1 MSIFYACKIFHL
13 KQNKGSFFPL
23 INSFVNIA
31 QPGQLQNNHRKYYKV
46 QWFNFLTLCL
56 LYKNVLKN
64 PSYMKKE
71 MNITAS
77 LYDPGLL
84 KNLVEKLATRHVDFG
99 YNEALVPENWK
110 ALETFCTMAYV
121 MGTFSLQ
128 TKGSGMEQINMPFT
142 SCFLFTCTKEK
153 YGLFNLEWSSSLS

>member
-1 MSIFYACKIFHL
+1 M
-13 KQNKGSFFPL
+13 FP
-23 INSFVNIA
+23 
-31 QPGQLQNNHRKYYKV
+31 
-46 QWFNFLTLCL
+46 
-56 LYKNVLKN
+56 N
-64 PSYMKKE
+64 PFYMKKE
-71 MNITAS
+71 MNITAR

-84 KNLVEKLATRHVDFG
+84 KNLVEKLAARHVDFG
-99 YNEALVPENWK
+99 NNDALVPENWK

-128 TKGSGMEQINMPFT
+128 TEGPIIEQFNVPFT